1 MTNRQEW
8 TLGSLCTGY
17 AGLDLGVSAALGH
30 TRTLWCADPDPHV
43 STVLHHRLP
52 EVANIGDIT
61 TADFVALERPDI
73 ITAGFPCQDISA
85 AGRRR
90 GITEGTRSGI
100 WSYVVEATRT
110 LEPRLLFVENVAALR
125 WRGGGLDRVLADL
138 AAIGYDARWLCLR
151 AADVG
156 APHSRERLF
165 LLAHP
170 RARAGAVAAHA
181 PGQGQRPRRH
191 RPCPPTTRR
200 TPGQPHRRRLP
211 VANTLSERHR
221 RLLRRTSLAQNTAHP
236 ARTELDHSKVPARR
250 ACTAHTMPWGVYAPA
265 IQRWEHVLGRA
276 APWPTQRGQ
285 RGGSRLSPAWVEWLM
300 GLPEGWVTGCGI
312 PQPRQLQMLGNG
324 VVPLQ
329 AGTAFRTLAKR
340 HVRHSVM

>member
-1 MTNRQEW
+1 MTIPQEW

-43 STVLHHRLP
+43 SELLRQRLP
-52 EVANIGDIT
+52 GATNIGDIT
-61 TADFVALERPDI
+61 TADFAALERPDI

-85 AGRRR
+85 AGRRQ

-110 LEPRLLFVENVAALR
+110 LEPRFLFVENVAALR

-138 AAIGYDARWLCLR
+138 ATIGYDAHWLCLR

-170 RARAGAVAAHA
+170 RKDTAAAHT
-181 PGQGQRPRRH
+181 PGQRQRPGRN

-200 TPGQPHRRRLP
+200 TPSQPHRHRLP
-211 VANTLSERHR
+211 VANTLPDRHR
-221 RLLRRTSLAQNTAHP
+221 RLLRYTSLNQSTEHSTRTALARPTPP
-236 ARTELDHSKVPARR
+236 ARD
-250 ACTAHTMPWGVYAPA
+250 ACTAHTMPWGPYTPA
-265 IQRWEHVLGRA
+265 IQRWEHVLGRP

-300 GLPEGWVTGCGI
+300 GLPEEWVTGCEI
-312 PQPRQLQMLGNG
+312 PNPRQLQMLGNG

-329 AGTAFRTLAKR
+329 AEVAFRKLAR
-340 HVRHSVM
+340 M